1 MVNFYRLY
9 ENKFGFKF
17 DCCDYGLETM
27 DEILEYLK
35 RVGDVEMTLDD
46 EEKMLIKLV
55 PENQRVKQSKVY
67 FDESISSKNQINKVN
82 N

>member
-9 ENKFGFKF
+9 ENKFYFNI

-35 RVGDVEMTLDD
+35 RVSLWW
-46 EEKMLIKLV
+46 K
-55 PENQRVKQSKVY
+55 ENYFQIGARKSKSKTVKDL
-67 FDESISSKNQINKVN
+67 F
-82 N
+82 